1 MSRKCNR
8 KVTSDKERKGIE
20 MSGHSKFAN
29 IKHKKEKNDAAKGK
43 IFTVIGREIAVAV
56 KEGGPDPANNSRL
69 AQVIAKAKANNMP
82 NDNIIRSIK
91 KASGELGDV
100 NYEQLTYEGYG
111 VGGSAIIV
119 DVLTDNKNRAVGDV
133 RHFFDKYGGSMGSTG
148 CVSFMFDSKGEIIIE
163 RTVELDESTM
173 MDIAIEAGADDVIV
187 EDDVYVVYTEPS
199 SFGEVRKYL
208 EDKGITFEEA
218 ELKMIPQNM
227 VTLDEK
233 QLETFMKMYD
243 ALDEL
248 DDVQNIYHNV
258 DLPEDTEEE

>member
-1 MSRKCNR
+1 
-8 KVTSDKERKGIE
+8 
-20 MSGHSKFAN
+20 MSGHSKWAN
-29 IKHKKEKNDAAKGK
+29 IKNKKAKTDAARGK
-43 IFTVIGREIAVAV
+43 IFTKIGREIAVAV
-56 KEGGPDPANNSRL
+56 KQGGGDPSTNSKL
-69 AQVIAKAKANNMP
+69 SDVIAKAKANNMP

-163 RTVELDESTM
+163 RTVELDESTR